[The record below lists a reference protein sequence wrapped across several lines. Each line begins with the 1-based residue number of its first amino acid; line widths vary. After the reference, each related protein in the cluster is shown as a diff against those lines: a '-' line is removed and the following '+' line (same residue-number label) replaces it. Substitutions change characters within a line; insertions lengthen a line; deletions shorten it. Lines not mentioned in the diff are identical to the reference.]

1 MPPNPKGNRNNLDPV
16 KTKEEAKLR
25 GRNGGIKS
33 GQVKREKKLMSEILL
48 RYLGYKDEKDF
59 YASLDGVLENKDSS
73 SVNAM
78 KMLLELEASKISVN
92 IDGDK
97 ELLAKLL
104 GDKD

>member
-1 MPPNPKGNRNNLDPV
+1 MPPKGRIENLKSPKSA
-16 KTKEEAKLR
+16 EEAR
-25 GRNGGIKS
+25 EMGRRGGIKS

-104 GDKD
+104 GAKS

>member
-1 MPPNPKGNRNNLDPV
+1 MPPKGRIENLKAPK
-16 KTKEEAKLR
+16 TSEEAREL
-25 GRNGGIKS
+25 GRRGGIKS

-48 RYLGYKDEKDF
+48 RYLGYKNEKDF

-78 KMLLELEASKISVN
+78 KMLLELEASKIHIDV
-92 IDGDK
+92 DGDK
-97 ELLAKLL
+97 ALLAKLL

>member
-1 MPPNPKGNRNNLDPV
+1 MPPKGRIENLKII
-16 KTKEEAKLR
+16 KTTEEAREK
-25 GRNGGIKS
+25 GRNGGLKS
-33 GQVKREKKLMSEILL
+33 GRVVREKKLMSEILL

-104 GDKD
+104 GDKS